1 MHELSLASRIFETVN
16 REARKKKARRIISIS
31 LVLGDL
37 TLASPQQLKFWL
49 GQLLKKSGGGFRT
62 KTGTKTRTK
71 IFLKREKAK
80 VRCRECG
87 FLGKLEVKSA
97 EPYHSLASAF
107 CCPKCK
113 SEKIEVVG
121 GRELLIKSIKLEK

>member
-1 MHELSLASRIFETVN
+1 MHELSLASRIFEAVN
-16 REARKKKARRIISIS
+16 REARKRKAKRIISIS

-49 GQLLKKSGGGFRT
+49 RQLLKKSGGGA
-62 KTGTKTRTK
+62 KTK
-71 IFLKREKAK
+71 IFLKKEKAK

-87 FLGKLEVKSA
+87 FLGKLEVNSA
-97 EPYHSLASAF
+97 GPYHSLASAF
-107 CCPKCK
+107 ACPKCR